1 MDKPFKT
8 IDEQLNILKSRGIC
22 FDNDQ
27 EAKKYLLIN
36 NYYNV
41 VNCYGRFLKDYSSPL
56 DCYLNGANF
65 LEIVSIHQFDSQF
78 KSSFLK
84 SILCIENMFKSV
96 LSYEFSKAYKSEI
109 NPYQIQTNYK
119 QDNLNK
125 VVKLQADLGK
135 IISKYSNLPN
145 DNSIKHYLKKH
156 KNLPLW
162 VLSDYMT
169 FGQATTMYSLVSNN
183 IRNCIAQDLGTI
195 ASTNQYQGNS
205 QVIRLSPKNI
215 DVIFG
220 NFKDMRNLLAHDNM
234 IFDEKFRTGFPYFKE
249 IHNRFNIPADTAK
262 QSVYDAFI
270 MMRMFLTE
278 RQFAIVYNTALG
290 AAKRLNNK
298 LKVANTSAIL
308 LSIGFPSNFCSEERI
323 KQPE

>member
-1 MDKPFKT
+1 
-8 IDEQLNILKSRGIC
+8 
-22 FDNDQ
+22 
-27 EAKKYLLIN
+27 
-36 NYYNV
+36 
-41 VNCYGRFLKDYSSPL
+41 
-56 DCYLNGANF
+56 
-65 LEIVSIHQFDSQF
+65 
-78 KSSFLK
+78 
-84 SILCIENMFKSV
+84 
-96 LSYEFSKAYKSEI
+96 
-109 NPYQIQTNYK
+109 
-119 QDNLNK
+119 
-125 VVKLQADLGK
+125 
-135 IISKYSNLPN
+135 
-145 DNSIKHYLKKH
+145 
-156 KNLPLW
+156 
-162 VLSDYMT
+162 MT